1 MNNLTHELKR
11 GEIFVDGKLIRA
23 SHAATKFQGMS
34 DLKNSFSLGED
45 IYIYEVDKGYYVK
58 YLKDDFQQIILQI
71 FTELDL
77 RPQITKNYVTELCW
91 FIITDT
97 RKAKQ
102 INYDYITFCN
112 GNLDLNT
119 MKLVPWSPDIVS
131 ISKINYS
138 YDSDAEAKLF
148 KEFINVSFEKDSHN
162 FIRAFFW
169 SAIRGDNRAQV
180 FLYVLG
186 PGGTGKSTFVNILGM
201 IMGKEGTLTTTLRD
215 LSQDKFEGFNLVG
228 KRLICINDTETFH
241 GDLSVIKA
249 ITGGDSI
256 QGRVKH
262 QSGSTEIIP
271 RGLLVVTGN
280 APLQTRDASGAISR
294 RMRVLNM
301 NNPVTP
307 ERRKP
312 LLYFRDGQ
320 WNGPLASEC
329 SGILNWSRIN
339 ENEGY
344 KLLTDVSLTP
354 SIQGAHSEAQALMNP
369 LKEWIVSDLI
379 IEPSLKSHI
388 GFVPKKIDPQNLVS
402 LIKLKKTLYPSYLYF
417 CHLRSIK
424 PLNHVKFSMDL
435 ISTCLSLG
443 INIEKGKSKYGV
455 YITGL
460 GVNLETIYNE
470 TNTSIDIGITPP
482 QVNENIIT
490 NIQSGDMSSKF
501 LWPSDKREALFWQTR
516 DLELYSKYYSA
527 LGSSDLKVQIN
538 KLGRTFSPDPDKLVT
553 EHVSLLKGLHNVKVD
568 GLDYDFGKPS
578 PEFNDNLRVHVIKGI
593 NKVRTSIVPY
603 KYKPMG
609 LSPRILPQ
617 NYGDS
622 FNSVKK
628 LVRIEAYKHI
638 SSSLNGYVVLD
649 VDLKSC
655 YTTLLLGLFPVEM
668 YNVREAIEGP
678 GLWNYIEDLFKR
690 SGRQSL
696 FNKPAVKICVYSS
709 FFGGGPRAMIDGT
722 LEYMRKDIGLTPAQ
736 FRNASYIEALK
747 ALSRD
752 VSEFVNSTN
761 IIEDFRSVARY
772 ISKNYD
778 GQIIKGPTQHEYLI
792 NESQHRTSY
801 PNFLQSFEFYLLAKS
816 TLNALSLIPEAQL
829 IGHFHDGNVIIVPS
843 NLAEQYVT
851 TVNVE
856 LESLRQDLCLD
867 YPQTVEYQLIN

>member
-1 MNNLTHELKR
+1 MNHLNHELKR
-11 GEIFVDGKLIRA
+11 GEVFVDGKLIRA
-23 SHAATKFQGMS
+23 SHAATKFLRES
-34 DLKNSFSLGED
+34 DLKNSFSVGED
-45 IYIYEVDKGYYVK
+45 IYIYEIAKGYYVK
-58 YLKDDFQQIILQI
+58 YLKEDFQQMVLQI
-71 FTELDL
+71 FTDLDL
-77 RPQITKNYVTELCW
+77 RPQITKNYITELCW
-91 FIITDT
+91 FLVTET
-97 RKAKQ
+97 RKARL
-102 INYDYITFCN
+102 INYDYITFNN
-112 GNLDLNT
+112 GNLNLNT
-119 MKLVPWSPDIVS
+119 MELTPWTPEVVS
-131 ISKINYS
+131 ISKIDYS
-138 YDSDAEAKLF
+138 YDPEAEATLF
-148 KEFINVSFEKDSHN
+148 KEFLSVNFEEDSHD

-169 SAIRGDNRAQV
+169 AAIRGDNRAQV
-180 FLYVLG
+180 FLYILG

-215 LSQDKFEGFNLVG
+215 LSQDKFEGFNLIG
-228 KRLICINDTETFH
+228 KRLISINDTETFH

-262 QSGSTEIIP
+262 HSGSTEIIP

-294 RMRVLNM
+294 RMRVLHM
-301 NNPVTP
+301 NNPISP
-307 ERRKP
+307 SKRKP
-312 LLYFRDGQ
+312 LLYYRDGK

-329 SGILNWSRIN
+329 SGILNWSRID

-344 KLLTDVSLTP
+344 KLLTNVSLTP
-354 SIQGAHSEAQALMNP
+354 SIQASHNEAQALMNP
-369 LKEWIVSDLI
+369 IKEWIFSDLTI
-379 IEPSLKSHI
+379 DLSLKSHI
-388 GFVPKKIDPQNLVS
+388 GFVPKKTDPQNLVS

-417 CHLRSIK
+417 CNLRSIK

-435 ISTCLSLG
+435 ILTCRALG
-443 INIEKGKSKYGV
+443 INVEKHKSRHGI

-460 GVNLETIYNE
+460 GVNLENIYNE
-470 TNTSIDIGITPP
+470 TASEETLSEAPKS
-482 QVNENIIT
+482 NENEI
-490 NIQSGDMSSKF
+490 SGPGLSNMPSKI
-501 LWPSDKREALFWQTR
+501 LWPLDRHEALFWETR
-516 DLELYSKYYSA
+516 DPELYTKYYKA
-527 LGSSDLKVQIN
+527 LGPSGLKIEIN
-538 KLGRTFSPDPDKLVT
+538 KLGRTFNPEPDKLVT

-578 PEFNDNLRVHVIKGI
+578 PEFNENLRAHVIKGI
-593 NKVRTSIVPY
+593 NKVKTSIVPY

-617 NYGDS
+617 NYGES

-628 LVRIEAYKHI
+628 LVRLEAYKHI
-638 SSSLNGYVVLD
+638 SKNLEGYVILD
-649 VDLKSC
+649 IDLKSC

-668 YNVREAIEGP
+668 YSVREAIEGP
-678 GLWNYIEDLFKR
+678 GLWNYIEDQFKR

-736 FRNASYIEALK
+736 FRNAPYIEALR

-752 VSEFVNSTN
+752 VSEFVNSTS

-772 ISKNYD
+772 ISHNYD
-778 GQIIKGPTQHEYLI
+778 GQTIKGPTRHEYLI

-816 TLNALSLIPEAQL
+816 TLNTLSLIPEAQL
-829 IGHFHDGNVIIVPS
+829 IGHFHDGNVIIIPS
-843 NLAEQYVT
+843 DLAEKFVS

-856 LESLRQDLCLD
+856 LESLRQDLSLK
-867 YPQTVEYQLIN
+867 YPQTVEYQLMN